1 MKLKSFKYIYCL
13 AVIFFCSSTLNA
25 EDKID
30 IWSNQDKKP
39 EKSVI
44 QDSSEDSNNQKLN
57 IDSLKSIEQTQKIEI
72 ENSLLN
78 HNDEDEKIF
87 GIYDPED
94 NDLDLNMWSTT
105 QAEDVKASLK
115 RIEKIK
121 LSNTANE
128 ILGRILLS
136 FSYPPKGMADEEFA
150 DLKVNWLIKNI

>member
-1 MKLKSFKYIYCL
+1 M
-13 AVIFFCSSTLNA
+13 NA

-30 IWSNQDKKP
+30 IWSNKDKKP

-72 ENSLLN
+72 EKSLLN

-94 NDLDLNMWSTT
+94 NDLRFKY
-105 QAEDVKASLK
+105 V
-115 RIEKIK
+115 
-121 LSNTANE
+121 
-128 ILGRILLS
+128 
-136 FSYPPKGMADEEFA
+136 
-150 DLKVNWLIKNI
+150 VNNSS